1 MQIPSAVEEVV
12 GAKWAPED
20 LMPLNGTP
28 AEVQE
33 LRERMMQQRAA
44 VKSKKDKKKVAK
56 ISAAAVEAAIASAA
70 ADALPNSSNG
80 AANGAHVATNGEMHY
95 LCSCGKSVKVNT
107 LLHMTCR
114 SFKHLCCLGKCFLL
128 GCNQMNPDADLLCSK
143 GAAFGRRHPA
153 LHHASCVT
161 PES

>member
-44 VKSKKDKKKVAK
+44 VKSKKDKKKGAK

-70 ADALPNSSNG
+70 ADALPSSSNG
-80 AANGAHVATNGEMHY
+80 AANGTHAPINGELHKV
-95 LCSCGKSVKVNT
+95 CSCWHGCHSCDR
-107 LLHMTCR
+107 LAR
-114 SFKHLCCLGKCFLL
+114 CLW
-128 GCNQMNPDADLLCSK
+128 
-143 GAAFGRRHPA
+143 
-153 LHHASCVT
+153 
-161 PES
+161 